1 MSRPACKSAGT
12 GNSEITLFNACS
24 FYNKSPGML
33 TRGFCNLCTSVF
45 SFLMQHSLPAA
56 CFLPLFLLYIIAR
69 SFFLPVA
76 ETVLSVPFVAE
87 TVDLVSKFGKIFVGA
102 AFVSCNNRKQPLTS
116 RNEAVEDGISAASRA
131 QGSCICGAFFLD
143 RNADSFLDKFI
154 FFQIKYGSGE
164 RSHRRITEF
173 IPQFF
178 CKSSVTLSSPCVTKT
193 RSGFARRLPAHLSS
207 PS

>member
-1 MSRPACKSAGT
+1 MH
-12 GNSEITLFNACS
+12 
-24 FYNKSPGML
+24 
-33 TRGFCNLCTSVF
+33 FCF

-87 TVDLVSKFGKIFVGA
+87 TVDLIGKFRKVFVST
-102 AFVSCNNRKQPLTS
+102 AFVSCNDGEQPLTS
-116 RNEAVEDGISAASRA
+116 RNETIEDGISAASRA
-131 QGSCICGAFFLD
+131 QCSCVCRCFLLD

-164 RSHRRITEF
+164 RSHRRVAEF
-173 IPQFF
+173 VPQFF
-178 CKSSVTLSSPCVTKT
+178 RKISVTLSSPCVTKT
-193 RSGFARRLPAHLSS
+193 RSGFACRLPAHLSS

>member
-1 MSRPACKSAGT
+1 
-12 GNSEITLFNACS
+12 
-24 FYNKSPGML
+24 ML

-131 QGSCICGAFFLD
+131 QVPAFAALSFWIGMPTVFSINSFSFRSNTVPENGAI
-143 RNADSFLDKFI
+143 A
-154 FFQIKYGSGE
+154 G
-164 RSHRRITEF
+164 
-173 IPQFF
+173 
-178 CKSSVTLSSPCVTKT
+178 
-193 RSGFARRLPAHLSS
+193 
-207 PS
+207 

>member
-1 MSRPACKSAGT
+1 
-12 GNSEITLFNACS
+12 
-24 FYNKSPGML
+24 ML

-87 TVDLVSKFGKIFVGA
+87 TVDLVSKFGKILVGA

-131 QGSCICGAFFLD
+131 QCSSVCRCFLLD
-143 RNADSFLDKFI
+143 RNANGFFDEFI
-154 FFQIKYGSGE
+154 FFQVKYRAGE
-164 RSHRRITEF
+164 RSHRRVAEF
-173 IPQFF
+173 VPQFF
-178 CKSSVTLSSPCVTKT
+178 CKITAPATT
-193 RSGFARRLPAHLSS
+193 GPARGPLPASSIPQMYPRCSYSLS
-207 PS
+207 

>member
-1 MSRPACKSAGT
+1 MH
-12 GNSEITLFNACS
+12 
-24 FYNKSPGML
+24 
-33 TRGFCNLCTSVF
+33 FCF

-76 ETVLSVPFVAE
+76 ETVLSIPFVAE
-87 TVDLVSKFGKIFVGA
+87 TVDLVSKFGKIFVCA

-131 QGSCICGAFFLD
+131 QGSCICGTFFLD

-154 FFQIKYGSGE
+154 FFQIKYGPGE

-173 IPQFF
+173 IPLVFLQ
-178 CKSSVTLSSPCVTKT
+178 KVPSPYPLRASRNAV
-193 RSGFARRLPAHLSS
+193 RFARRLPAHLSS